1 MAIPA
6 LFTGS
11 EVAAGIKNADSDSE
25 AGLLG
30 ESFVYSAL
38 CLNLLLFRSL
48 PLAGSWA
55 GR

>member
-6 LFTGS
+6 LFTSS

-38 CLNLLLFRSL
+38 YLNLLLFQSL
-48 PLAGSWA
+48 PLASGWA
-55 GR
+55 GK